1 LGTELQVE
9 LRNQPTDLARVFGAN
24 DQQFLC
30 DVASQV
36 PMRRG
41 FRRYKRYPIL
51 KRAKLS
57 VALAGGSVSAIFL
70 AYYLLPFIIAA
81 MFVGAGAF
89 ALINRKKR
97 KKTIYI

>member
-1 LGTELQVE
+1 MQAELLKTE
-9 LRNQPTDLARVFGAN
+9 TDLTRSFEAN
-24 DQQFLC
+24 DQQLLC
-30 DVASQV
+30 AVASQV

-57 VALAGGSVSAIFL
+57 VALAGGSAATLFL